1 MHLSLIH
8 NIPDD
13 LRKHIDDHYARTIQ
27 YYPAKRLAMWPRLR
41 ALIENHQCQLITQSS
56 LQYLTFHQCVISRC
70 LFGYSLS
77 QANVNHGPVISN
89 VIAEN
94 YLDTGISLVKK
105 FEKEV
110 DLSWLLESRFELW
123 KEVCRVFL
131 CHAYRTDNSTDN
143 SIIFAEKF
151 VDFTS
156 QKIAV

>member
-13 LRKHIDDHYARTIQ
+13 LRKHIDDHYERIIQ
-27 YYPAKRLAMWPRLR
+27 FYPAKRLTMWPRLR
-41 ALIENHQCQLITQSS
+41 VLIENHECQLITQSS
-56 LQYLTFHQCVISRC
+56 LQYLTHHHCIISRC
-70 LFGYSLS
+70 LLGYSLS
-77 QANVNHGPVISN
+77 QANLSYGPVISN
-89 VIAEN
+89 DLAEH
-94 YLDTGISLVKK
+94 YLDTGIGLVKEFK
-105 FEKEV
+105 NEI

-156 QKIAV
+156 QKIAI